1 MDGNGNFGEKRS
13 MKNRCPICRRHFIDH
28 HPIKLSVTS
37 LYHCDNCGVVFA
49 KPNFHN
55 PEEDFFDSYQVDQ
68 WLKYYRSFRKKSHR
82 QFVERHENLFRDGM
96 SVLDIGCAAGWFLDE
111 AKLKFKAA
119 TTVGMEPSPSM
130 KGKIN
135 KSHLVYW
142 FGAEQLDQVKGKFD
156 MVTLWNV
163 FEHFSNPHRIVRL
176 VAKKL
181 KRNGY
186 LVMSVPSQKGLISRI
201 SYFLARAFGG
211 VLSMPIEELF
221 QTDNAFGH
229 LYHYDKLSLSKLLEK
244 NGFEVLWHEGADI
257 VDVNNVRQR
266 LKVTSN
272 HTDEIK
278 QRFLAAGVAK
288 LTRLA
293 GFIGLQ
299 DELVVIA
306 RQK

>member
-1 MDGNGNFGEKRS
+1 
-13 MKNRCPICRRHFIDH
+13 MKNRCPICRRHLIDH

-37 LYHCDNCGVVFA
+37 LYQCDNCGVVFA

-55 PEEDFFDSYQVDQ
+55 PEGDFFDSYQVDQ

-82 QFVERHENLFRDGM
+82 QFVERHKNLFRDGM
-96 SVLDIGCAAGWFLDE
+96 SVLDVGCAAGWFLDE
-111 AKLKFKAA
+111 VKLKFKAA

-135 KSHLVYW
+135 TSHLVYW
-142 FGAEQLDQVKGKFD
+142 LGAEQLGQVQGKFD

-163 FEHFSNPHRIVRL
+163 FEHFSDPHWIINL

-201 SYFLARAFGG
+201 SYFLARASGG
-211 VLSMPIEELF
+211 VLSMPLEELF

-229 LYHYDKLSLSKLLEK
+229 LFHYSRNSLSVVLRSG
-244 NGFEVLWHEGADI
+244 GFEPMLWERADI
-257 VDVNNVRQR
+257 VDVSNVRQR
-266 LKVTSN
+266 LKVSTN
-272 HTDEIK
+272 HGDEIK
-278 QRFLAAGVAK
+278 QQLLAAGVAQ
-288 LTRLA
+288 LARLA

-299 DELVVIA
+299 DELVVVA
-306 RQK
+306 RKNEE